1 MECQP
6 GEEAQVDFRL
16 GVPIEDGRVKARKSW
31 VFRMVLS
38 YSRKAYSGA
47 VSRQDTE
54 TFLRCLENGLRS
66 FGGSPLLL
74 NLDNLK
80 AAVLKAD
87 WFDPAT
93 SFPLWAEMDRRAGA
107 YGASFLPS
115 WLSFQG
121 LASAFRTDSLV
132 LPIYDPLTV
141 IIDAETRLASA
152 KPRVVI
158 LA

>member
-1 MECQP
+1 MGCRPARCSQPERFWRLECQP
-6 GEEAQVDFRL
+6 GEEAQVDFGL
-16 GVPIEDGRVKARKSW
+16 GAPIEDGRVKARKSW

-80 AAVLKAD
+80 AASPSLTTLKCRRCVSGVCHGVPFSEEPR
-87 WFDPAT
+87 WFLRSNDVEF
-93 SFPLWAEMDRRAGA
+93 S
-107 YGASFLPS
+107 
-115 WLSFQG
+115 
-121 LASAFRTDSLV
+121 
-132 LPIYDPLTV
+132 
-141 IIDAETRLASA
+141 
-152 KPRVVI
+152 
-158 LA
+158 

>member
-16 GVPIEDGRVKARKSW
+16 GAPIEDGRVKARKSW